1 MDEKKLLGKQIK
13 IARKQSGMTAEK
25 LSELCDMDTTYLR
38 QIECG
43 SKMPSLS
50 MFIILCRELRVS
62 PSVLLSTILP
72 EPEYA
77 ERDNLHELYRTLTPE
92 QKDLLKTLL
101 TNISSHLTP

>member
-1 MDEKKLLGKQIK
+1 MESRLLGEQIRT
-13 IARKQSGMTAEK
+13 ARKQRGMTAEK
-25 LSELCDMDTTYLR
+25 LAEACNIDAAYLR

-43 SKMPSLS
+43 MKTPSLS
-50 MFIILCRELRVS
+50 TFIILCRELRVS
-62 PSVLLSTILP
+62 PAFLLSTILP

-101 TNISSHLTP
+101 TTISSHLTP